1 MLPLLYAL
9 FVVSGAAGLMYE
21 SIWSRYLGL
30 FVGHGAYAQILVLV
44 IFLGGMSIGA
54 HLVGRRSERLREPL
68 LWYAAVELAVA
79 VIGVAFH
86 AVFGGVTDAAY
97 DGLFPRLPAGVVLLT
112 VKWTIAALLILPQ
125 SVLLGAT
132 FPLMSAGALRRAPGQ
147 PGRTLSLLYFANS
160 LGAAGGVLLAG
171 FVLLAAAGLPGTLLV
186 AAGCNTLV
194 AMVAWLVTRVD
205 PEVAP
210 AAGAGAGTGHS
221 PDASVAELPAGAD
234 ERVIRERTPG
244 ERLTR
249 LAGGAP
255 RPLVRAL
262 LLVAFGTAAASFVY
276 EVAWI
281 RMLSLVVGS
290 ATHSFELMLSAF
302 ILGLALGAWWIRG
315 RADRLAD
322 PVRTLGLVQWI
333 MGSLAIA
340 TLPIYVFT
348 FDAMAALL
356 GAIEFNAAGYTV
368 FTVVRYLFCLAVM
381 LPATFCAGVTL
392 PLITRILIGHGAGE
406 RAIGQVYAV
415 NTLGS
420 ILGAAMAGLVLMPL
434 LGLKW
439 LLVVGALID
448 VALGLWLLA
457 RHGSFSASEAPPRA
471 ARPAARR
478 GAGRARA
485 AWTDRT
491 ARAGQGA
498 LLPTAVV
505 GVGVLLLVAT
515 LTPFHAAVLS
525 SGVYR
530 YARVSDPRG
539 YDVPFYRDGRTAT
552 VSVRR
557 AHGTRMLT
565 LATNGKPDASL
576 SLDWI
581 NPPARDSALRR
592 PLTGDQVTQAL
603 LPLVT
608 MAHAPRART
617 AAVIGQ
623 GSGMTSH
630 LLLGS
635 PALRRLATIDIEPEM
650 IRGSRVFYPANRRV
664 FDDPRAT
671 FVVDDAKAFFAS
683 ARRSFDVIV
692 SEPSNPWVSGVSGL
706 FTDEFYARVR
716 GYLAP
721 GGVFGQWLH
730 LYEIDDHLVLTV
742 LSALHRNFP
751 SYQIYMVSTA
761 DLFVVAS
768 NEPQLPTPDWGV
780 VAFPARA
787 ARLRALAAARLGDP
801 GQPARARPCRAGAG
815 ARRVEGREL
824 GLSPTARSGGGAHAL
839 PQGGGERL
847 PRAAHGSVRR
857 GRGAARMAGGLRR
870 RAHLAARDA
879 AAGRPRARRRRARG
893 VAGVRTRGKPTHR
906 RRGALPPPAR
916 RRDRLGARRDLPTRR
931 LRVDHRQRAA
941 AGRLAP
947 VRGARVRH
955 RGRAARRHGRRGRF
969 GVLRAS
975 VRVPRRRARAGRGAG
990 GDRLLPRAGG
1000 PRLRAGG
1007 GCGGGAR
1014 GGDGPQRSLGP
1025 PRGAARRRRG
1035 VRDPA
1040 GRRAARDAPVR
1051 GHGARDRALA
1061 RRPPIGAAD
1070 RVDRAGGR
1078 RRLVGGGP
1086 DALTAPGQRAFAP
1099 RRRLLSWREP
1109 ATPGAPR

>member
-1 MLPLLYAL
+1 MLFLLYAI

-44 IFLGGMSIGA
+44 IFLGGMSLGA
-54 HLVGRRSERLREPL
+54 HVVGRRSERLREPL
-68 LWYAAVELAVA
+68 LWYAVVELAVA

-86 AVFGGVTDAAY
+86 GVFRAVTDAAY
-97 DGLFPRLPAGVVLLT
+97 DGLFPRLPGGTLLLV

-171 FVLLAAAGLPGTLLV
+171 FALLSAAGLPGTLLV
-186 AAGCNTLV
+186 AAGCNTFV
-194 AMVAWLVTRVD
+194 AMVAWLVTRLN
-205 PEVAP
+205 PEQVPEPATRVSADAVPDSAVAEPPRLTGVTP
-210 AAGAGAGTGHS
+210 AAPEPRTTATPAGAG
-221 PDASVAELPAGAD
+221 D
-234 ERVIRERTPG
+234 RI
-244 ERLTR
+244 TR
-249 LAGGAP
+249 SSGGAP
-255 RPLVRAL
+255 RPLVLAL

-322 PVRTLGLVQWI
+322 PIRTLGLVQWI

-356 GAIEFNAAGYTV
+356 GAIEFNAAGYNV

-392 PLITRILIGHGAGE
+392 PLITRILLTHGAGE

-420 ILGAAMAGLVLMPL
+420 ILGASMAGLVLMPL

-439 LLVVGALID
+439 LLVVGALLD
-448 VALGLWLLA
+448 VGLGLWLLA
-457 RHGSFSASEAPPRA
+457 RHASLTASEAPARPRPAPRA
-471 ARPAARR
+471 P
-478 GAGRARA
+478 GAARA
-485 AWTDRT
+485 AATDRT
-491 ARAGQGA
+491 PRARQGA

-539 YDVPFYRDGRTAT
+539 YEVPFYRDGRTAT

-581 NPPARDSALRR
+581 NPPARDSAVRR

-635 PALRRLATIDIEPEM
+635 PALRQLSTIDIEPEM

-683 ARRSFDVIV
+683 AHRSFDVIV

-706 FTDEFYARVR
+706 FTNEFYARVR

-730 LYEIDDHLVLTV
+730 LYEIDDRLVLTV
-742 LSALHRNFP
+742 LAALHQNFP

-768 NEPQLPTPDWGV
+768 NAPQLPSPDWRVVDFPALQRDFARTLPLDSATLAGLRVLDRTALAPVLDGWTAANSDYYPLLDLGAERTRFLKEAASGFRALHTARFDPVAALRGWRVGFSDALVAPLEMPRPDARARGAAVRAAWQAYAPDGQPRTDDEAPFIRLPGGETAWLRDAIYRRAAFEAV
-780 VAFPARA
+780 VASGRPPADWHRFVAHAYDVEDELHGGTAGVADSAFYGRLFAYLESARA
-787 ARLRALAAARLGDP
+787 PAEVRAAIRFFHGLAAYDFAEAADAAEVLVAALGRNDRWIRPELLHDGAVISAIRLGDA
-801 GQPARARPCRAGAG
+801 ARATRLFGA
-815 ARRVEGREL
+815 
-824 GLSPTARSGGGAHAL
+824 TARETGRSQGDLRSELLTAWIARVATGGSA
-839 PQGGGERL
+839 
-847 PRAAHGSVRR
+847 
-857 GRGAARMAGGLRR
+857 
-870 RAHLAARDA
+870 
-879 AAGRPRARRRRARG
+879 
-893 VAGVRTRGKPTHR
+893 T
-906 RRGALPPPAR
+906 
-916 RRDRLGARRDLPTRR
+916 PTR
-931 LRVDHRQRAA
+931 
-941 AGRLAP
+941 
-947 VRGARVRH
+947 
-955 RGRAARRHGRRGRF
+955 
-969 GVLRAS
+969 
-975 VRVPRRRARAGRGAG
+975 
-990 GDRLLPRAGG
+990 
-1000 PRLRAGG
+1000 
-1007 GCGGGAR
+1007 
-1014 GGDGPQRSLGP
+1014 
-1025 PRGAARRRRG
+1025 
-1035 VRDPA
+1035 
-1040 GRRAARDAPVR
+1040 
-1051 GHGARDRALA
+1051 
-1061 RRPPIGAAD
+1061 
-1070 RVDRAGGR
+1070 
-1078 RRLVGGGP
+1078 
-1086 DALTAPGQRAFAP
+1086 
-1099 RRRLLSWREP
+1099 
-1109 ATPGAPR
+1109 

>member
-1 MLPLLYAL
+1 
-9 FVVSGAAGLMYE
+9 
-21 SIWSRYLGL
+21 
-30 FVGHGAYAQILVLV
+30 
-44 IFLGGMSIGA
+44 
-54 HLVGRRSERLREPL
+54 
-68 LWYAAVELAVA
+68 
-79 VIGVAFH
+79 
-86 AVFGGVTDAAY
+86 
-97 DGLFPRLPAGVVLLT
+97 
-112 VKWTIAALLILPQ
+112 
-125 SVLLGAT
+125 
-132 FPLMSAGALRRAPGQ
+132 
-147 PGRTLSLLYFANS
+147 
-160 LGAAGGVLLAG
+160 
-171 FVLLAAAGLPGTLLV
+171 
-186 AAGCNTLV
+186 
-194 AMVAWLVTRVD
+194 
-205 PEVAP
+205 
-210 AAGAGAGTGHS
+210 
-221 PDASVAELPAGAD
+221 
-234 ERVIRERTPG
+234 
-244 ERLTR
+244 
-249 LAGGAP
+249 
-255 RPLVRAL
+255 
-262 LLVAFGTAAASFVY
+262 
-276 EVAWI
+276 
-281 RMLSLVVGS
+281 MLSLVVGS

-322 PVRTLGLVQWI
+322 PIRTLGLVQWI

-356 GAIEFNAAGYTV
+356 GAIEFNAAGYNV

-392 PLITRILIGHGAGE
+392 PLITRILLGQGAGE

-471 ARPAARR
+471 ARPTARR

-780 VAFPARA
+780 VAFPALQRDFARSLPLDSATLASLRVLDRA
-787 ARLRALAAARLGDP
+787 ALAPVLDGWKAANSDYHPLLDLGAERTRFLKEAASGFRALHTDRFDVVAALRGWRVGFADALISPLEMPRPDARARGAAVRAAWQAYAPEGSPRTDDEAPFLRLPGGETAWVRDAIYRRAAFESIIASGRPPADWHRFVAHAYDIEGELHGGTAGVVDSAFYGRLFAYLDAARAPAEVRAAIGFFHGLAGHDFAQAADAAEVLVAAMGRNDRWVRPEVLHDGAVVSAIRLGDAP
-801 GQPARARPCRAGAG
+801 RATRLFAA
-815 ARRVEGREL
+815 
-824 GLSPTARSGGGAHAL
+824 TARETGRS
-839 PQGGGERL
+839 
-847 PRAAHGSVRR
+847 R
-857 GRGAARMAGGLRR
+857 GDLRSELLT
-870 RAHLAARDA
+870 AWI
-879 AAGRPRARRRRARG
+879 
-893 VAGVRTRGKPTHR
+893 
-906 RRGALPPPAR
+906 
-916 RRDRLGARRDLPTRR
+916 
-931 LRVDHRQRAA
+931 
-941 AGRLAP
+941 
-947 VRGARVRH
+947 
-955 RGRAARRHGRRGRF
+955 
-969 GVLRAS
+969 
-975 VRVPRRRARAGRGAG
+975 VRV
-990 GDRLLPRAGG
+990 
-1000 PRLRAGG
+1000 AGG
-1007 GCGGGAR
+1007 GSSAE
-1014 GGDGPQRSLGP
+1014 GPTR
-1025 PRGAARRRRG
+1025 
-1035 VRDPA
+1035 
-1040 GRRAARDAPVR
+1040 
-1051 GHGARDRALA
+1051 
-1061 RRPPIGAAD
+1061 
-1070 RVDRAGGR
+1070 
-1078 RRLVGGGP
+1078 
-1086 DALTAPGQRAFAP
+1086 
-1099 RRRLLSWREP
+1099 
-1109 ATPGAPR
+1109 

>member
-1 MLPLLYAL
+1 MLPLLYAI

-44 IFLGGMSIGA
+44 IFLGGMSLGA

-68 LWYAAVELAVA
+68 LWYAVVELAVA

-86 AVFGGVTDAAY
+86 DVFSGVTDAAY

-132 FPLMSAGALRRAPGQ
+132 FPLMSAGALRRAPGR

-171 FVLLAAAGLPGTLLV
+171 FALLSAAWLPGTLLV
-186 AAGCNTLV
+186 AAGCNTFV
-194 AMVAWLVTRVD
+194 AMVAWLVTRLD
-205 PEVAP
+205 PEEAP
-210 AAGAGAGTGHS
+210 ASSQSLDGTPDSAVTEAPRFTGVGDTEPEERTSATPGGAG
-221 PDASVAELPAGAD
+221 
-234 ERVIRERTPG
+234 ERI
-244 ERLTR
+244 TR

-262 LLVAFGTAAASFVY
+262 LIVAFGTAAASFVY

-356 GAIEFNAAGYTV
+356 GAIEFNAAGYNV

-392 PLITRILIGHGAGE
+392 PLITRILIAHGAGE

-420 ILGAAMAGLVLMPL
+420 ILGAATAGLVLMPL

-439 LLVVGALID
+439 LLVVGALLD
-448 VALGLWLLA
+448 VGLGLWLLA
-457 RHGSFSASEAPPRA
+457 RHGSLGTSDAAPVRT
-471 ARPAARR
+471 RPAAR
-478 GAGRARA
+478 GMGRARA

-498 LLPTAVV
+498 LLPTAIV
-505 GVGVLLLVAT
+505 GVGALLLVAT

-581 NPPARDSALRR
+581 NPPARDSAVRR

-630 LLLGS
+630 LMLAS
-635 PALRRLATIDIEPEM
+635 PALRQLSTIDIEPEM

-706 FTDEFYARVR
+706 FTVEFYARVR

-730 LYEIDDHLVLTV
+730 LYEIDDRLVLTV
-742 LSALHRNFP
+742 LSALHRSFP

-768 NEPQLPTPDWGV
+768 NEPQLPVADWGV
-780 VAFPARA
+780 VAFPALQRDFARTLPLDSATLAGLRVLDRA
-787 ARLRALAAARLGDP
+787 ALAPVLDGWKAANSDYYPLLDLGAERTRFLKEAASGFRALHTARFDPVAALRGWRVGFADAPISPIEMPRPDARARGAAMRAAWQAYAPDGSPRTDDEAPFLRLPGSETAWLRDALYRRAAFEAIVSSGRPPADWHRFVAHAYDVEGELHGGTAGVVDSAFYGRLFAYLESARAPAEVRAAIGFFHGLAAYDFAQAADAAEVLVSALGRNDRWIRPELLHDGAVVSAIRLGDAP
-801 GQPARARPCRAGAG
+801 RATRLFTA
-815 ARRVEGREL
+815 
-824 GLSPTARSGGGAHAL
+824 TAR
-839 PQGGGERL
+839 E
-847 PRAAHGSVRR
+847 
-857 GRGAARMAGGLRR
+857 
-870 RAHLAARDA
+870 
-879 AAGRPRARRRRARG
+879 AGRSRS
-893 VAGVRTRGKPTHR
+893 
-906 RRGALPPPAR
+906 
-916 RRDRLGARRDLPTRR
+916 DLRSELLT
-931 LRVDHRQRAA
+931 AWI
-941 AGRLAP
+941 
-947 VRGARVRH
+947 ARV
-955 RGRAARRHGRRGRF
+955 
-969 GVLRAS
+969 
-975 VRVPRRRARAGRGAG
+975 
-990 GDRLLPRAGG
+990 
-1000 PRLRAGG
+1000 AGG
-1007 GCGGGAR
+1007 G
-1014 GGDGPQRSLGP
+1014 SST
-1025 PRGAARRRRG
+1025 
-1035 VRDPA
+1035 
-1040 GRRAARDAPVR
+1040 DAP
-1051 GHGARDRALA
+1051 AR
-1061 RRPPIGAAD
+1061 
-1070 RVDRAGGR
+1070 
-1078 RRLVGGGP
+1078 
-1086 DALTAPGQRAFAP
+1086 
-1099 RRRLLSWREP
+1099 
-1109 ATPGAPR
+1109 